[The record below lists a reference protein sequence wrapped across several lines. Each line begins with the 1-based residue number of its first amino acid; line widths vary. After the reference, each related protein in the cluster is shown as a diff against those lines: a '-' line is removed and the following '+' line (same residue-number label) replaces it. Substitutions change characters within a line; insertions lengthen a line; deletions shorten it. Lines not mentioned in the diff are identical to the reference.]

1 MTYSMRLKRAGALGA
16 TLLAVAAL
24 GGCFGGGDDDDDDDG
39 GTPPVTDTVPGS
51 AGATVTSFI
60 DYLKGLAVSDTTEPL
75 LLTDF
80 TAPTSETDEP
90 VGLN

>member
-1 MTYSMRLKRAGALGA
+1 MTTSKRLKRAGAFGA

-24 GGCFGGGDDDDDDDG
+24 GGCFGGGDDDDDDND
-39 GTPPVTDTVPGS
+39 TPPVTDTVPGS

-60 DYLKGLAVSDTTEPL
+60 DFLKGLAVSDTTEPL

-80 TAPTSETDEP
+80 VPPTSETDEP
-90 VGLN
+90 VSVN